1 MVRKL
6 GIYFFWL
13 AVAIAATYYLPEF
26 ARGPLYV
33 LMLIA
38 YARSTNEAMWLALF
52 LTISDGFIGFFN
64 PYEAVTRL
72 LPGLPGVEF
81 EQLYVMVAFVKALRT
96 TPPEPA
102 FYRGMLRV
110 MGVYVGLL
118 VLQGYALG
126 LSPALNVQFRLVKFL
141 MPLTLLYSIPRLLR
155 TEEDFQELFFYVF
168 PMVFLA
174 LFAQVFTIASG
185 ITPSQAMGV
194 MKKFWFTVDV
204 SKGQTYRGFYS
215 DNSVLLGYFG
225 AFYWLTRPGFF
236 SRRYLY
242 AVIAAAALCVV
253 LSATRGWIIGFSL
266 ALFFFLVFIEKLSLK
281 QTFSLGMVSTLVVL
295 VLLQIPVIEKQFDNA
310 FKRFSTLEKLA
321 SGDVTAGGTLSRLND
336 RSPRVMDKW
345 SESPISGWG
354 FSDEFFKYGDFHVA
368 NQNILLH
375 AGVIGAILM
384 AVFIVFFHATLLLRS
399 WQMRSGMPYKESLLV
414 WCTFFPGWF
423 FIHSTSGQKFAF
435 YADPTAGIV
444 IGVYLSLAALVYRL
458 SFNPPTSSGAL
469 A

>member
-6 GIYFFWL
+6 AVYFLWL
-13 AVAIAATYYLPEF
+13 AVALAATYYLPEF
-26 ARGPLYV
+26 ARAPLYV

-38 YARSTNEAMWLALF
+38 YARSSNEPMWLALF
-52 LTISDGFIGFFN
+52 MTVGDGFWGFFN

-81 EQLYVMVAFVKALRT
+81 EQLYILVAFVKALRKAPT
-96 TPPEPA
+96 EPL
-102 FYRGMLRV
+102 FHRGLLRA
-110 MGVYVGLL
+110 MGIYIGLL

-141 MPLTLLYSIPRLLR
+141 LPLTLLFSIPRLLR
-155 TEEDFQELFFYVF
+155 TEEDFRELFFYLF

-174 LFAQVFTIASG
+174 LFAQVFTIATG
-185 ITPSQAMGV
+185 ITPSQALGV

-204 SKGQTYRGFYS
+204 TKGQTYRGFYS

-225 AFYWLTRPGFF
+225 AYYWLTRPGFF
-236 SRRYLY
+236 DRRYLY
-242 AVIAAAALCVV
+242 GVIAAAALCVV
-253 LSATRGWIIGFSL
+253 LSATRGWIIGFSIS
-266 ALFFFLVFIEKLSLK
+266 LVLYLIFVEKLSLK
-281 QTFSLGMVSTLVVL
+281 QIFSLGMVSTLVV
-295 VLLQIPVIEKQFDNA
+295 VLLIQIPVVEKQFANA
-310 FKRFSTLEKLA
+310 FERFSTIQKLMG
-321 SGDVTAGGTLSRLND
+321 GDVTAGGTLSRLNE

-354 FSDEFFKYGDFHVA
+354 FSDEFFKHGDFHVA

-375 AGVIGAILM
+375 AGIIGAMLM
-384 AVFIVFFHATLLLRS
+384 AVFILVYHGTLLLRS
-399 WQMRSGMPYKESLLV
+399 LQMPEGAPFKKSLLV

-435 YADPTAGIV
+435 YADPIAGMI
-444 IGVYLSLAALVYRL
+444 IGVYLTLGALLYRL
-458 SFNPPTSSGAL
+458 SFNLPVKA
-469 A
+469 

>member
-6 GIYFFWL
+6 AVYFFWL
-13 AVAIAATYYLPEF
+13 AVALAATYYLPEF
-26 ARGPLYV
+26 ARTPLYV

-38 YARSTNEAMWLALF
+38 YARSSNEPMWLALF
-52 LTISDGFIGFFN
+52 MTVGDGFWGFFN

-81 EQLYVMVAFVKALRT
+81 EQLYILVAFVKALRKAPT
-96 TPPEPA
+96 EPL
-102 FYRGMLRV
+102 FHRGLLRV
-110 MGVYVGLL
+110 MGVYIGLL

-141 MPLTLLYSIPRLLR
+141 LPLTLLFSIPRLLR
-155 TEEDFQELFFYVF
+155 SEDDFRELFFYLF

-174 LFAQVFTIASG
+174 LFAQVFTIATG
-185 ITPSQAMGV
+185 ITPSQALGV

-204 SKGQTYRGFYS
+204 NKGQTYRGFYS

-225 AFYWLTRPGFF
+225 AYYWLTRPGFF
-236 SRRYLY
+236 DRRYLY
-242 AVIAAAALCVV
+242 GVIAAAALCVV
-253 LSATRGWIIGFSL
+253 LSATRGWIIGFSIS
-266 ALFFFLVFIEKLSLK
+266 LVLYLIFVEKLSPK
-281 QTFSLGMVSTLVVL
+281 QTFSLGMVSTLVVVL
-295 VLLQIPVIEKQFDNA
+295 LLQIPVVEKQFANA
-310 FKRFSTLEKLA
+310 FERFSTIQKLMG
-321 SGDVTAGGTLSRLND
+321 GDVTAGGTLSRLNE

-375 AGVIGAILM
+375 AGIIGAILM
-384 AVFIVFFHATLLLRS
+384 AVFILVYHGTLLLRS
-399 WQMRSGMPYKESLLV
+399 LQMPEGAPFKKSLLV

-435 YADPTAGIV
+435 YADPIAGMI
-444 IGVYLSLAALVYRL
+444 IGVYLTLGALLYRL
-458 SFNPPTSSGAL
+458 SFNLPVKA
-469 A
+469 